1 MAPSRENTTD
11 ESRNNPVST
20 TAPDRRVP
28 KVDPT
33 APAGS
38 KNSWGRKVFEVA
50 APQTDDG
57 TIEAIDE
64 VGPGVSNSAAR
75 KNDEGRNTTP
85 GVRAKK

>member
-33 APAGS
+33 GACRQQ
-38 KNSWGRKVFEVA
+38 KIRWGRKVFEVA
-50 APQTDDG
+50 APQRMTAPSKLL
-57 TIEAIDE
+57 T
-64 VGPGVSNSAAR
+64 
-75 KNDEGRNTTP
+75 K
-85 GVRAKK
+85 